1 MFTDTQKRFK
11 MDRFC
16 QVQHLSLA
24 SIEPMSI
31 WVNPQINNKGFIY
44 HGFFYNQ
51 EQRRWRV
58 ELSPLGCTNFIYQDF
73 LDFEANIKTGTL
85 TPQKDDNSR
94 SKSRF

>member
-11 MDRFC
+11 IDRFC

-24 SIEPMSI
+24 SVEPMSI
-31 WVNPQINNKGFIY
+31 WVDPQINNRGFIY

-58 ELSPLGCTNFIYQDF
+58 ELSALGCSNFIYQDF
-73 LDFEANIKTGTL
+73 LDFEAKIKTGTL
-85 TPQKDDNSR
+85 TPQKNDNSR
-94 SKSRF
+94 SNRRC